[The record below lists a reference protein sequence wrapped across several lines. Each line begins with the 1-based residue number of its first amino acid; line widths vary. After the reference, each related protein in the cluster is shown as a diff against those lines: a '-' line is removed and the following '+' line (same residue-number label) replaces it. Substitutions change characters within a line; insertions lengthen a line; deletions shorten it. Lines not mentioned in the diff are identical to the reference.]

1 MMAEL
6 GGRVAIVTGA
16 ARGIGEA
23 SAMMLARD
31 GFAVALVDKNIV
43 GARGVAAG
51 IEQAGGRAI
60 AIEADLTD
68 PSTIARFVEQAAAA
82 FGRIDVLVN
91 NASDIADV
99 MQRDSDV
106 MSIDPALWDRSY
118 HINLRA
124 PALACKYAIPHM
136 IRAGAGSI
144 INISSVNGLRGDV
157 TRSAYSAMKAALVM
171 LSQSI
176 ATQFG
181 RQQIRCNTISP
192 GLIIT
197 SDAGGYE
204 DYLKILDRNI
214 LLPRRGKPDD
224 IASAISFLA
233 SDASDYITGQMIA
246 VDGGMMSHMPYY
258 ADVQQ

>member
-1 MMAEL
+1 MAEVK
-6 GGRVAIVTGA
+6 GRVAIVTGA

-23 SAMMLARD
+23 SAKMLARD
-31 GFAVALVDKNIV
+31 GFAVALVDKNIA
-43 GARGVAAG
+43 GARDVAAG
-51 IEQAGGRAI
+51 IEQEGCRAI
-60 AIEADLTD
+60 AIEADLAD
-68 PSTIARFVEQAAAA
+68 ASTIESFVEQTAAA

-91 NASDIADV
+91 NASDISDV
-99 MQRDSDV
+99 ILRDSDV
-106 MSIDPALWDRSY
+106 VSIDPALWDRGY

-136 IRAGAGSI
+136 IAGGAGSI

-157 TRSAYSAMKAALVM
+157 TRSSYSAMKAALVM

-181 RQQIRCNTISP
+181 RQQIRCNTVAP

-197 SDAGGYE
+197 PSAGDHE
-204 DYLKILDRNI
+204 DYLRMLDRSI

-224 IASAISFLA
+224 IANTISFLA
-233 SDASDYITGQMIA
+233 SDASDYITGQTIA

-258 ADVQQ
+258 ADMQA